1 MQGPNL
7 LAILKRKWLSKFQM
21 KLKNLATSY
30 ALEKLPLTN
39 MKPSMKRYLPPSLIH
54 TFLSLLLLGSC
65 AFAQAQN
72 YPNRP
77 IKVVIPF
84 APGGPS
90 DIVGRVLMQQMS
102 ENLNTPIII
111 ENKPGG
117 GSNIG
122 IQQVAKSAPDGYT
135 LLLVSSTFVINPT
148 LYPNPGFDAN
158 KDFAAVALPV
168 SSPNVLVVNPNF
180 PAKDIKEFFAVVK
193 AAPGKYDYASPG
205 AGTGPHLSAELLK
218 LKMNLDI
225 AHIPYNGGGPALQ
238 AVLGNQVP
246 IGLSALPPAVPQVK
260 GGALRA
266 LAVTSTT
273 RSPSLPDVPTL
284 KESGVTDFEGDTLQ
298 FIVAPAGTP
307 TAIVQKLNREIT
319 KALDNPELKSKLIG
333 MGYLTY
339 NYTPEQTTQKVKV
352 EVDKWAKVIQSR
364 NIKPD

>member
-1 MQGPNL
+1 M
-7 LAILKRKWLSKFQM
+7 
-21 KLKNLATSY
+21 
-30 ALEKLPLTN
+30 EKLLLTN
-39 MKPSMKRYLPPSLIH
+39 MKLSMKRYLPS
-54 TFLSLLLLGSC
+54 SLLQIFLGCLLIGFC
-65 AFAQAQN
+65 TLAEAQN

-90 DIVGRVLMQQMS
+90 DIVGRVLAQQMS

-148 LYPNPGFDAN
+148 LYPNPGFDAV
-158 KDFAAVALPV
+158 KDFSAIALPV
-168 SSPNVLVVNPNF
+168 SSPNVLVVNPSF

-266 LAVTSTT
+266 LAVTSIT

-284 KESGVTDFEGDTLQ
+284 KESGVADFEGDTLQ

-307 TAIVQKLNREIT
+307 TAIVQKLNHEIT
-319 KALDNPELKSKLIG
+319 KALDNPELKNKLIG

-339 NYTPEQTTQKVKV
+339 NYTPEQTTQKVKL

>member
-1 MQGPNL
+1 M
-7 LAILKRKWLSKFQM
+7 R
-21 KLKNLATSY
+21 LKNLATSY

-39 MKPSMKRYLPPSLIH
+39 MKPSMKRYLAPLLLH
-54 TFLSLLLLGSC
+54 AFLSLLLLGSC
-65 AFAQAQN
+65 VFAQAQN

-307 TAIVQKLNREIT
+307 TAIVQKLNREIA
-319 KALDNPELKSKLIG
+319 KALDNPELKNKLIG

-339 NYTPEQTTQKVKV
+339 NYTPEQTTQKVKA

>member
-1 MQGPNL
+1 
-7 LAILKRKWLSKFQM
+7 
-21 KLKNLATSY
+21 
-30 ALEKLPLTN
+30 
-39 MKPSMKRYLPPSLIH
+39 
-54 TFLSLLLLGSC
+54 
-65 AFAQAQN
+65 
-72 YPNRP
+72 
-77 IKVVIPF
+77 
-84 APGGPS
+84 
-90 DIVGRVLMQQMS
+90 MQQMS

>member
-1 MQGPNL
+1 
-7 LAILKRKWLSKFQM
+7 
-21 KLKNLATSY
+21 
-30 ALEKLPLTN
+30 
-39 MKPSMKRYLPPSLIH
+39 MKRYLPPSLIH

>member
-1 MQGPNL
+1 MQGLNL

-260 GGALRA
+260 GWALRA

>member
-1 MQGPNL
+1 
-7 LAILKRKWLSKFQM
+7 M

>member
-1 MQGPNL
+1 
-7 LAILKRKWLSKFQM
+7 M
-21 KLKNLATSY
+21 KL
-30 ALEKLPLTN
+30 
-39 MKPSMKRYLPPSLIH
+39 SMKRYLPS
-54 TFLSLLLLGSC
+54 SLLQIFLGCLLIGFC
-65 AFAQAQN
+65 TLAEAQN

-90 DIVGRVLMQQMS
+90 DIVGRVLAQQMS

-148 LYPNPGFDAN
+148 LYPNPGFDAV
-158 KDFAAVALPV
+158 KDFSAIALPV
-168 SSPNVLVVNPNF
+168 SSPNVLVVNPSF

-193 AAPGKYDYASPG
+193 AAPGKYNYASPG

-266 LAVTSTT
+266 LAVTSIT

-284 KESGVTDFEGDTLQ
+284 KESGVADFEGDTLQ

-307 TAIVQKLNREIT
+307 TAIVQKLNHEIT
-319 KALDNPELKSKLIG
+319 KALDNPELKNKLIG

-339 NYTPEQTTQKVKV
+339 NYTPEQTTQKVKL

>member
-1 MQGPNL
+1 
-7 LAILKRKWLSKFQM
+7 
-21 KLKNLATSY
+21 
-30 ALEKLPLTN
+30 LEKLLLTN
-39 MKPSMKRYLPPSLIH
+39 MKLSMKRYLPS
-54 TFLSLLLLGSC
+54 SLLQIFLGCLLIGFC
-65 AFAQAQN
+65 TLAEAQN

-90 DIVGRVLMQQMS
+90 DIVGRVLAQQMS

-148 LYPNPGFDAN
+148 LYPNPGFDAV
-158 KDFAAVALPV
+158 KDFSAIALPV
-168 SSPNVLVVNPNF
+168 SSPNVLVVNPSF

-266 LAVTSTT
+266 LAVTSIT

-284 KESGVTDFEGDTLQ
+284 KESGVADFEGDTLQ

-307 TAIVQKLNREIT
+307 TAIVQKLNHEIT
-319 KALDNPELKSKLIG
+319 KALDNPELKNKLIG

-339 NYTPEQTTQKVKV
+339 NYTPEQTTQKVKL

>member
-1 MQGPNL
+1 
-7 LAILKRKWLSKFQM
+7 M
-21 KLKNLATSY
+21 KL
-30 ALEKLPLTN
+30 
-39 MKPSMKRYLPPSLIH
+39 SMKRYLPS
-54 TFLSLLLLGSC
+54 SLLQIFLGCLLIGFC
-65 AFAQAQN
+65 TLAEAQN

-90 DIVGRVLMQQMS
+90 DIVGRVLAQQMS

-148 LYPNPGFDAN
+148 LYPNPGFDAV
-158 KDFAAVALPV
+158 KDFSAIALPV
-168 SSPNVLVVNPNF
+168 SSPNVLVVNPSF

-266 LAVTSTT
+266 LAVTSIT

-284 KESGVTDFEGDTLQ
+284 KESGVADFEGDTLQ

-307 TAIVQKLNREIT
+307 TTIVQKLNHEIT
-319 KALDNPELKSKLIG
+319 KALDNPELKNKLIG

-339 NYTPEQTTQKVKV
+339 NYTPEQTTQKVKL

>member
-1 MQGPNL
+1 
-7 LAILKRKWLSKFQM
+7 
-21 KLKNLATSY
+21 
-30 ALEKLPLTN
+30 
-39 MKPSMKRYLPPSLIH
+39 MKPSMKRYLSASLLN
-54 TFLSLLLLGSC
+54 TVLGLLLLGSC
-65 AFAQAQN
+65 AFVQAQS

-90 DIVGRVLMQQMS
+90 DIVGRVLMQQIS

-111 ENKPGG
+111 ENKPGA

-135 LLLVSSTFVINPT
+135 LLLVSSTFVINPS
-148 LYPNPGFDAN
+148 LYPNPGFDAI
-158 KDFAAVALPV
+158 KDFSPVALPV
-168 SSPNVLVVNPNF
+168 SSPNVLVVNPSF

-193 AAPGKYDYASPG
+193 ASPGKYDYASPG

-218 LKMNLDI
+218 LKMNLDM

-298 FIVAPAGTP
+298 FILAPAKTP
-307 TAIVQKLNREIT
+307 PVIVQKLNLEIA
-319 KALDNPELKSKLIG
+319 KALDNQELRNKLLG

-339 NYTPEQTTQKVKV
+339 TYTPEQTSQKIKV
-352 EVDKWAKVIQSR
+352 EVDKWAKVIQTR
-364 NIKPD
+364 NIKPE